1 MDLKTAILS
10 RRSVRSFQ
18 EDIPVPDDVI
28 QEMLQMAQAAPSG
41 GNGQNHIF
49 GIVRDKRVKTELA
62 EAAGG
67 QMWIASAPVVIAC
80 CARLPVN
87 FRELAPDDFGVAVD
101 RLRWGDSV
109 LDYITDYPEW
119 KEAAM
124 LFANAAPLIPAE
136 HMFLTAVSHGLSAC
150 FVGWLDIKKAG
161 SILALPSDIACLF
174 LLPVGYPKEEP
185 GLKETKSIEEISFY
199 DIYGGDS
206 NR

>member
-62 EAAGG
+62 EAA
-67 QMWIASAPVVIAC
+67 
-80 CARLPVN
+80 
-87 FRELAPDDFGVAVD
+87 
-101 RLRWGDSV
+101 
-109 LDYITDYPEW
+109 
-119 KEAAM
+119 M
-124 LFANAAPLIPAE
+124 LFANASPLIPAE
-136 HMFLTAVSHGLSAC
+136 HIFLTAVTHGLSAC

-161 SILALPSDIACLF
+161 SILELPSDIACLF

-185 GLKETKSIEEISFY
+185 GPKETKSIEEISFY

-206 NR
+206 SC